1 MQIKVGVD
9 IIEVERIKQ
18 SIEELGEDFAHRVF
32 TDKEIKYCEGK
43 KVNKY
48 QHYAGR
54 FAAKEA
60 AFKAVSGLLRPDNG
74 DITDGEITF
83 MGSRIDKKDAAEI
96 LVEAEKLQAT
106 DAAKVLESGSGKV
119 NRSWVEKTLT
129 EKGFEIIDDIYRG

>member
-9 IIEVERIKQ
+9 IIEVERAKQ

-60 AFKAVSGLLRPDNG
+60 AFKAVSGLLSDKYSLSWKNIEKTNDSKGRPKLNF
-74 DITDGEITF
+74 I
-83 MGSRIDKKDAAEI
+83 SIDRK
-96 LVEAEKLQAT
+96 
-106 DAAKVLESGSGKV
+106 
-119 NRSWVEKTLT
+119 VEKEL
-129 EKGFEIIDDIYRG
+129 KKIIDMDISISHLKEYAIANVSIII

>member
-9 IIEVERIKQ
+9 IIEVERVKQ

-60 AFKAVSGLLRPDNG
+60 AFKAVSGLLSDKYSLSCKN
-74 DITDGEITF
+74 IEITNDSKGRPKLNF
-83 MGSRIDKKDAAEI
+83 ISIDRK
-96 LVEAEKLQAT
+96 
-106 DAAKVLESGSGKV
+106 
-119 NRSWVEKTLT
+119 VEKEL
-129 EKGFEIIDDIYRG
+129 KKIIDMDISISHLKEYAIANVSIII

>member
-9 IIEVERIKQ
+9 IIEVERVKQ

-60 AFKAVSGLLRPDNG
+60 AFKAVSGLLSDKYALSWKN
-74 DITDGEITF
+74 IEITNDSKGRPKLNF
-83 MGSRIDKKDAAEI
+83 ISIDRK
-96 LVEAEKLQAT
+96 
-106 DAAKVLESGSGKV
+106 
-119 NRSWVEKTLT
+119 VEKEL
-129 EKGFEIIDDIYRG
+129 KKIIDMDISISHLKEYAIANVSIII

>member
-60 AFKAVSGLLRPDNG
+60 AFKAVSGLLSDKYSLSWNN
-74 DITDGEITF
+74 IEITNDSKGRPKLGF
-83 MGSRIDKKDAAEI
+83 ISIDKK
-96 LVEAEKLQAT
+96 
-106 DAAKVLESGSGKV
+106 
-119 NRSWVEKTLT
+119 VEKELKKTIDMDISISHLK
-129 EKGFEIIDDIYRG
+129 EYAIANVSIII

>member
-18 SIEELGEDFAHRVF
+18 SIEELGEDFVHRVY

-60 AFKAVSGLLRPDNG
+60 AFKAVSELLSDKYSLSWKN
-74 DITDGEITF
+74 IEITNDAKGRPKLNF
-83 MGSRIDKKDAAEI
+83 VSIDRK
-96 LVEAEKLQAT
+96 
-106 DAAKVLESGSGKV
+106 
-119 NRSWVEKTLT
+119 VEKELKKIMDMDISISHLK
-129 EKGFEIIDDIYRG
+129 EYAIANVSIII

>member
-9 IIEVERIKQ
+9 IIEVERVKQ
-18 SIEELGEDFAHRVF
+18 SIEELGEYFAHRVF

-60 AFKAVSGLLRPDNG
+60 AFKAVSGLLSDKYSLSWKN
-74 DITDGEITF
+74 IEITNDSKGRPKLNF
-83 MGSRIDKKDAAEI
+83 ISIDRK
-96 LVEAEKLQAT
+96 
-106 DAAKVLESGSGKV
+106 
-119 NRSWVEKTLT
+119 VEKEL
-129 EKGFEIIDDIYRG
+129 KKIIDMDISISHLKEYAIANVSIII

>member
-60 AFKAVSGLLRPDNG
+60 AFKAVSGLLSDKYSLSWKN
-74 DITDGEITF
+74 IEITNDPKGRPKLNF
-83 MGSRIDKKDAAEI
+83 ISIDRK
-96 LVEAEKLQAT
+96 
-106 DAAKVLESGSGKV
+106 
-119 NRSWVEKTLT
+119 VEKEL
-129 EKGFEIIDDIYRG
+129 KKIIDMDISISHLKEYAIANVSIII

>member
-9 IIEVERIKQ
+9 IIEVERVKQ

-60 AFKAVSGLLRPDNG
+60 AFKAVSGLLSDKYSLSCNN
-74 DITDGEITF
+74 IEITNDSKGRQKLNF
-83 MGSRIDKKDAAEI
+83 ISIDRK
-96 LVEAEKLQAT
+96 
-106 DAAKVLESGSGKV
+106 
-119 NRSWVEKTLT
+119 VEKEL
-129 EKGFEIIDDIYRG
+129 KKIIDMDISISHLKEYAIANVSIII